1 MKRGFLNGSK
11 AKARPLGPATVA
23 ASSTSK
29 PATVAKQ
36 DRSLMGFQITE
47 VDVPEMGALDPQER
61 DNGLGSTPGTMTFTT
76 FPINA
81 KDDEPTTECLFIR
94 GSKEVVMNIPGFP
107 QPLVHPATPA
117 FRLDTVPGKGMG
129 AYSTRDLKTGDLIL
143 CERPL
148 IISARGVPV
157 PRMPN
162 FTDEMY
168 FQHSLN
174 VFEKHCAIV
183 VDRMRPEDKAAFMAL
198 ANSHTKDGSGP
209 CMGIMRTNGIGIGG
223 LLPSKTDLPCSP
235 NTCSHFDKPSFS
247 YRLYAV
253 RDIPAGEELTYPYVD
268 AEVPTAER
276 QKSFEPYGF
285 VCTCPACTDPS
296 SDARRAS
303 LEPSTPNLLLWATI
317 NRTLPIDWMIKKSL
331 QQLVLLTTE
340 KMQHHSRYSDAT
352 RAIMEV
358 YICLGDTK
366 NASKWAAKVHQQV
379 WAGEYEPADIELLLD
394 PANTAAYEAHPFW
407 RMRVD
412 PGGKAAT
419 KMLQLAAEYTAQ
431 NSQETILAGSHRMR

>member
-81 KDDEPTTECLFIR
+81 KDDEPTTECLFFR

-174 VFEKHCAIV
+174 VFEKHCAIAGRTV
-183 VDRMRPEDKAAFMAL
+183 CAQRGL
-198 ANSHTKDGSGP
+198 
-209 CMGIMRTNGIGIGG
+209 GIRVG

-394 PANTAAYEAHPFW
+394 PANTAAYEAHP
-407 RMRVD
+407 
-412 PGGKAAT
+412 
-419 KMLQLAAEYTAQ
+419 
-431 NSQETILAGSHRMR
+431 GSGA